1 MAKQGRDFPG
11 PGLDELAENPELAA
25 DLSRVECAFLIARV
39 EKVHA
44 TICVRARCLMGPQR
58 ATRESGKAGS
68 DRESGSAVT
77 DRWLTPDE
85 AAEILREPRAAIYRR
100 AKHWHFARRISRKKM
115 LISETGLNNWLAAR
129 R

>member
-1 MAKQGRDFPG
+1 MAEQRRKF
-11 PGLDELAENPELAA
+11 PGLDELADNPELAA
-25 DLSRVECAFLIARV
+25 SLTKVQCALLLARG

-58 ATRESGKAGS
+58 VTGESGKVSS

-85 AAEILREPRAAIYRR
+85 AAEITRQSRAAIYRL
-100 AKHWHFARRISRKKM
+100 ARRWPFAKRVSRKR
-115 LISETGLNNWLAAR
+115 LLVSQAGLNKWLAALR
-129 R
+129 

>member
-1 MAKQGRDFPG
+1 MAEHATKF

-25 DLSRVECAFLIARV
+25 DLSRVQCAFLIARV

-58 ATRESGKAGS
+58 ATGESGKASS
-68 DRESGSAVT
+68 DRDSGSAVT

-85 AAEILREPRAAIYRR
+85 AAEITRQSRAAIYRL
-100 AKHWHFARRISRKKM
+100 ARRWPFAKRVSRKR
-115 LISETGLNNWLAAR
+115 LLVSQAGLNKWLAALR
-129 R
+129 